1 MCCDTARAINVNFT
15 ANSHNWSRLQC
26 ICFSICFTTEL
37 SQSVSL
43 LHNSVAGLCFTSSA
57 HTRAILNWKD
67 VRGGCGDVQDVGVGD
82 ISSWRS
88 LAHQQHNLSLCKK
101 SVQVCFHRNDITL
114 YKISRHFFSFV
125 CFTFK
130 WSQVAYHPLHTLLH
144 LLLTSFISSASI

>member
-1 MCCDTARAINVNFT
+1 MCCNVALAINVNFT
-15 ANSHNWSRLQC
+15 ANSHNWSRLQR

-43 LHNSVAGLCFTSSA
+43 LHNSVAGLCFTSSV
-57 HTRAILNWKD
+57 HNTCNLKLERW
-67 VRGGCGDVQDVGVGD
+67 GDVQDVGVGD

-114 YKISRHFFSFV
+114 YKISRHFFFCLFHVQMATGSLLAPSHTSPPAPYF
-125 CFTFK
+125 
-130 WSQVAYHPLHTLLH
+130 LH
-144 LLLTSFISSASI
+144 